1 MAHVPTRNDE
11 GARVFSVA
19 SPPAED
25 MMLTLVTGGRVFA
38 PEPLGEKDILVAGG
52 TVAAIAEPGAITVG
66 GVPVTTIDAA
76 GAVVIPGLID
86 PHVHLIGG
94 GGEGGPAT
102 RAPEIRVED
111 IAAHGVTTVI
121 GCLGTDG
128 ITRHM
133 TSLLAK
139 ARALE
144 TEGISTWIFSGSYE
158 LPVVTLTGSIRGDL
172 VVVDK
177 VLGAGEIA
185 VSDHRSAQPTFAE
198 VARLAAECRVGGML
212 GGKPGILHLHLGDGP
227 RGLEYVRRL
236 AEETEIPRT
245 QVVPTHC
252 NRNPRLLDEA
262 VELAAAGGCVD
273 LTAGLD
279 RHGAGIAVVA
289 AVRLLQ
295 ERGAPLHRVTV
306 SSDANGSIPVF
317 DAAGELTGLGV
328 ATQDDLLDS
337 FRSVVREGV
346 LDLTAACRLFSGN
359 AAAIYRLA
367 GKGRIAAGCDADLV
381 VLDADLNP
389 REVLARGR
397 RLVAGGE
404 VIVRGTFSTPAE
416 ARHG

>member
-1 MAHVPTRNDE
+1 
-11 GARVFSVA
+11 
-19 SPPAED
+19 
-25 MMLTLVTGGRVFA
+25 MLTLVTGGRVFA
-38 PEPLGEKDILVAGG
+38 PEPLGEMDILIAGG
-52 TVAAIAEPGAITVG
+52 SIAAVAPPGAITVA
-66 GVPVTTIDAA
+66 GVPVTTVDAA
-76 GAVVIPGLID
+76 GGSVIPGLVD
-86 PHVHLIGG
+86 PHVHLLGG

-144 TEGISTWIFSGSYE
+144 AEGISAWIFSGSYE
-158 LPVVTLTGSIRGDL
+158 LPVVTLTGSVRSDL

-185 VSDHRSAQPTFAE
+185 ISDHRSAQPTFE
-198 VARLAAECRVGGML
+198 EIARLAAECRVGGML
-212 GGKPGILHLHLGDGP
+212 GGKPGILHLHLGDGA

-262 VELAAAGGCVD
+262 VELARAGGCVD

-279 RHGAGIAVVA
+279 RHGAGASIAA
-289 AVRLLQ
+289 AVRLFA

-306 SSDANGSIPVF
+306 SSDANGSIPMF
-317 DAAGELTGLGV
+317 DAAGELVGLGV

-337 FRSVVREGV
+337 FRSVVHEGV

-367 GKGRIAAGCDADLV
+367 GKGRIAVGCDADLV
-381 VLDADLNP
+381 VLDAKLRP
-389 REVLARGR
+389 REVLSRGR
-397 RLVAGGE
+397 RLVAGGT
-404 VIVRGTFSTPAE
+404 VVARGTFSTPEE